1 MIPARKSHHAGRIQ
15 NLALHIAVASALA
28 AALAPALAGAQTR
41 SATSA
46 VTRATAQRATLE
58 KVIKR
63 QVLPNGMEIIVAENH
78 GVPLATIEIDV
89 RNGAFT
95 QAPGF
100 EGLAHMYE
108 HMFFKANA
116 SLPEPEAFVERAGE
130 LGAVFNGTT
139 TEERVNYYVTLPSD
153 SLRGGIEFIAAALR
167 RPLFRSDELERER
180 QVVLGEYDR
189 AESNPFSALTNET
202 GKILWGSAWSRKD
215 ALGERPAILATTPA
229 KLREIE
235 HKYYVPNNSA
245 LIVTGDVNPDSVFRA
260 ARDAFA
266 DWPRTADPFIA
277 DPIPPVPPLPS
288 SKGLVIEAPI
298 GTIIVL
304 MQWQGPSVGAD
315 PQSTYAADV
324 FSDVLNQPN
333 SGFQKRLVDSG
344 LFQAAGVNY
353 YTLNHVGPISISGTT
368 TPDKLKAALAALDRE
383 IKRFD
388 DPGYF
393 TAAELEPVKRQRV
406 VNTAI
411 GLERASGFA
420 HTIGFWW
427 SVASLEYYLGYDDNM
442 AQQTT
447 RDLNAYAA
455 RYIVNRPRVVGVM
468 IDPDSRR
475 RIALTDADLLA
486 AGGGR

>member
-1 MIPARKSHHAGRIQ
+1 MNPARKSHSAGRPRF
-15 NLALHIAVASALA
+15 A
-28 AALAPALAGAQTR
+28 AALLGLSLAVSVSTVPARLDAQAR
-41 SATSA
+41 STTSA
-46 VTRATAQRATLE
+46 VARATAQRATLE

-63 QVLPNGMEIIVAENH
+63 EVLPNGMEIIVAENH

-116 SLPEPEAFVERAGE
+116 DLPEPEAFVERAGE

-153 SLRGGIEFIAAALR
+153 SLRGGIQFIAAALR

-202 GKILWGSAWSRKD
+202 GKVLWGSAWSRKD
-215 ALGERPAILATTPA
+215 ALGERPAILATSPA
-229 KLREIE
+229 KLRDIQQ
-235 HKYYVPNNSA
+235 KYYVPNNSV

-260 ARDAFA
+260 ARDAFG
-266 DWPRTADPFIA
+266 DWKRGADPFVA
-277 DPIPPVPPLPS
+277 NPIPPVPPLPA
-288 SKGLVIEAPI
+288 SKGMVIEAPI

-304 MQWQGPSVGAD
+304 MQWHGPSVGTD
-315 PQSTYAADV
+315 PDATYAADV

-333 SGFQKRLVDSG
+333 AGFQKRLVDSG
-344 LFQAAGVNY
+344 LFQALGVNY
-353 YTLNHVGPISISGTT
+353 YTLNQVGPISITGTT
-368 TPDKLKAALAALDRE
+368 TPDKLKAALAALDKE
-383 IKRFD
+383 IARFD

-406 VNTAI
+406 VGTAM

-427 SVASLEYYLGYDDNM
+427 SVASLEYYLGYGDNM
-442 AQQTT
+442 ASQTT
-447 RDLNAYAA
+447 KDLNAYAA
-455 RYIVNRPRVVGVM
+455 RYIVNKPRVVGVM

-475 RIALTDADLLA
+475 RIALSDADLLA

>member
-1 MIPARKSHHAGRIQ
+1 MIPARKSQPSVGASLG
-15 NLALHIAVASALA
+15 ALVASFALA
-28 AALAPALAGAQTR
+28 TALTPSLAPAQAR
-41 SATSA
+41 SAAS
-46 VTRATAQRATLE
+46 ATATTGATAVRATLE
-58 KVIKR
+58 KVIR
-63 QVLPNGMEIIVAENH
+63 REVLPNGMEIIVAENH

-108 HMFFKANA
+108 HMFFKANTE
-116 SLPEPEAFVERAGE
+116 LPEPEAFVERAGE

-139 TEERVNYYVTLPSD
+139 TEERVNYYLTLPSD
-153 SLRGGIEFIAAALR
+153 SLRGGIDFIAAALR
-167 RPLFRSDELERER
+167 HPLFRKDELERER

-189 AESNPFSALTNET
+189 NESNPFSALLNET
-202 GKILWGSAWSRKD
+202 GKVLWGSAWSRKD
-215 ALGERPAILATTPA
+215 ALGERPAILATTPE
-229 KLREIE
+229 KLRAIQQ
-235 HKYYVPNNSA
+235 KYYIPNNSA

-260 ARDAFA
+260 ARDAFG
-266 DWPRTADPFIA
+266 DWQRSPDPFVA
-277 DPIPPVPPLPS
+277 DPIPPVPPLTA
-288 SKGLVIEAPI
+288 SKGMVIEAPI

-304 MQWQGPSVGAD
+304 IQWQGPSVGQD

-344 LFQAAGVNY
+344 LFQAVGVNY

-368 TPDKLKAALAALDRE
+368 TPEKLKAALAALDKE
-383 IKRFD
+383 IARFD
-388 DPGYF
+388 DPDYF
-393 TAAELEPVKRQRV
+393 NAAELEPVKRQRV
-406 VNTAI
+406 VGTAM

-427 SVASLEYYLGYDDNM
+427 SVASLEYYLGYADNM

-447 RDLNAYAA
+447 KDLNAYAA
-455 RYIVNRPRVVGVM
+455 KYIVNKPRVVGVM
-468 IDPDSRR
+468 IDPDARR
-475 RIALTDADLLA
+475 RINLTESDLLA

>member
-1 MIPARKSHHAGRIQ
+1 MIPARKSHSAGRIRF
-15 NLALHIAVASALA
+15 ASALLGSGVA
-28 AALAPALAGAQTR
+28 VSVALTPAALTAQAR
-41 SATSA
+41 STTSA
-46 VTRATAQRATLE
+46 IARATAQRATLE

-63 QVLPNGMEIIVAENH
+63 EVLPNGMEIIVAENH

-116 SLPEPEAFVERAGE
+116 ALPEREAFVDRAGE

-153 SLRGGIEFIAAALR
+153 SLRGGIQFIAAALR
-167 RPLFRSDELERER
+167 GPLFRSDELERER

-202 GKILWGSAWSRKD
+202 GKVLWGSSWSRKD
-215 ALGERPAILATTPA
+215 ALGERPAILATSPA
-229 KLREIE
+229 KLREIQK
-235 HKYYVPNNSA
+235 KYYIPNNST
-245 LIVTGDVNPDSVFRA
+245 LIVTGDVSPDSVFRA
-260 ARDAFA
+260 ARDVFG
-266 DWPRTADPFIA
+266 DWQRGPDPFVA
-277 DPIPPVPPLPS
+277 DPIPPVPPLTA
-288 SKGLVIEAPI
+288 SKGMVIEAPI

-304 MQWQGPSVGAD
+304 LQWQGPSVGKD
-315 PQSTYAADV
+315 PDATYAADV

-344 LFQAAGVNY
+344 LFQALGVNY
-353 YTLNHVGPISISGTT
+353 YTLNQVGPISISGTT
-368 TPDKLKAALAALDRE
+368 TPDKLKAALAALDKE
-383 IKRFD
+383 IARFD

-406 VNTAI
+406 VGTAM

-427 SVASLEYYLGYDDNM
+427 SVASLEYYLGYGDNM

-447 RDLNAYAA
+447 KDLNSYAA
-455 RYIVNRPRVVGVM
+455 RYIVNKPRVVGVM

-475 RIALTDADLLA
+475 RIALSEADLLP
-486 AGGGR
+486 AGGAR

>member
-1 MIPARKSHHAGRIQ
+1 MIPARKSQPTHST
-15 NLALHIAVASALA
+15 AVATRALAGCLALA
-28 AALAPALAGAQTR
+28 AFAMPAVGRAQAHSSASAAAG
-41 SATSA
+41 
-46 VTRATAQRATLE
+46 ATAQRATLE

-63 QVLPNGMEIIVAENH
+63 QVLPNGMEVIVAENH

-116 SLPEPEAFVERAGE
+116 DLPEPEAFVDRAGE

-153 SLRGGIEFIAAALR
+153 SLRGGVQFIAAALR

-189 AESNPFSALTNET
+189 AESNPFSALLNET

-229 KLREIE
+229 KLREIQ

-260 ARDAFA
+260 ARDAFG
-266 DWPRTADPFIA
+266 DWPRGADPFVA
-277 DPIPPVPPLPS
+277 DPIPPVPPLTTS
-288 SKGLVIEAPI
+288 TGKVIEAPI
-298 GTIIVL
+298 GTVIVL
-304 MQWQGPSVGAD
+304 MQWQGPSVGKD
-315 PQSTYAADV
+315 PQATYAADV

-333 SGFQKRLVDSG
+333 AGFQKRLVDSG
-344 LFQAAGVNY
+344 LFQAVGVNY
-353 YTLNHVGPISISGTT
+353 YTLNQVGPISISGTT
-368 TPDKLKAALAALDRE
+368 TPEKLKAALAALDKE
-383 IKRFD
+383 IARFD

-393 TAAELEPVKRQRV
+393 SAAELEPVKRQRV
-406 VNTAI
+406 VGTAM

-427 SVASLEYYLGYDDNM
+427 SVASLEYYLGYGDNM
-442 AQQTT
+442 AHQTT
-447 RDLNAYAA
+447 KDLNDYAA
-455 RYIVNRPRVVGVM
+455 RYIVNKPRVVGVM

>member
-1 MIPARKSHHAGRIQ
+1 MRT
-15 NLALHIAVASALA
+15 LALLATIVPAVALT
-28 AALAPALAGAQTR
+28 LAPAAARAQAHST
-41 SATSA
+41 TSA
-46 VTRATAQRATLE
+46 VARATAQRATLE
-58 KVIKR
+58 KVIR
-63 QVLPNGMEIIVAENH
+63 REVLPNGMEIIVAENH

-116 SLPEPEAFVERAGE
+116 MLPEPEAFVERAGE

-153 SLRGGIEFIAAALR
+153 SLSGGIQFIAAALR

-189 AESNPFSALTNET
+189 AESNPFSALTNVT
-202 GKILWGSAWSRKD
+202 GKVLWGSGWSRKD

-245 LIVTGDVNPDSVFRA
+245 LIVTGDVNPEKVFRE
-260 ARDAFA
+260 AREAFA
-266 DWPRTADPFIA
+266 DWPRTADPFVA
-277 DPIPPVPPLPS
+277 DPIPPVPPLPA

-298 GTIIVL
+298 GTVIVL
-304 MQWQGPSVGAD
+304 EQWQGPSVGAD

-368 TPDKLKAALAALDRE
+368 TPEKLKAALAALDRE
-383 IKRFD
+383 IARFD

-406 VNTAI
+406 VGTAM

-447 RDLNAYAA
+447 KDLNAYAA
-455 RYIVNRPRVVGVM
+455 RYIVKKPRVVGVM

>member
-1 MIPARKSHHAGRIQ
+1 MIPVRKSQAISR
-15 NLALHIAVASALA
+15 A
-28 AALAPALAGAQTR
+28 AALAACLALAVIVAPGTARAQAR
-41 SATSA
+41 AATTA
-46 VTRATAQRATLE
+46 ATGATAQRATLE

-116 SLPEPEAFVERAGE
+116 DLPEPEAFVDRAGE

-153 SLRGGIEFIAAALR
+153 SLRGGIQFIAAALR

-189 AESNPFSALTNET
+189 AESNPFSALMNET

-215 ALGERPAILATTPA
+215 ALGERPAILATSPA
-229 KLREIE
+229 KLREIQ

-260 ARDAFA
+260 ARDAFG
-266 DWPRTADPFIA
+266 DWPRGADPFVA
-277 DPIPPVPPLPS
+277 DPIPPVPPLS
-288 SKGLVIEAPI
+288 ASKGKVIEAPI

-304 MQWQGPSVGAD
+304 MQWQGPSVGKD
-315 PQSTYAADV
+315 PEATYAADV

-344 LFQAAGVNY
+344 LFQAVGVNY
-353 YTLNHVGPISISGTT
+353 YTLNQVGPISISGTT
-368 TPDKLKAALAALDRE
+368 TPDKLKAALAALDKE
-383 IKRFD
+383 IARFD

-393 TAAELEPVKRQRV
+393 TAAELEPVKRQRIV
-406 VNTAI
+406 GTAM

-427 SVASLEYYLGYDDNM
+427 SVASLEYYLGYGDNM

-447 RDLNAYAA
+447 KDLNNYAA
-455 RYIVNRPRVVGVM
+455 RYIVNKPRVVGVM

-475 RIALTDADLLA
+475 RIGLTDSDLLA
-486 AGGGR
+486 AGVGR